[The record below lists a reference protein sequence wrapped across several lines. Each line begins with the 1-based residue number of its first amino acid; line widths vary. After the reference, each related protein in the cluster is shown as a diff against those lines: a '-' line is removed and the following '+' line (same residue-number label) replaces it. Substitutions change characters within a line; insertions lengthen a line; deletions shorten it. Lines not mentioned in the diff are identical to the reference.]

1 MGPAGS
7 FAEGKWPM
15 MGRAW
20 WRWLRLVGV
29 AIVGFSIVFGIHMAV
44 GVGFTS
50 IGVAA
55 AQELEPAVR
64 VNEMVMPAV
73 VQIVTEIE
81 FDRRLI
87 GYAESRIQQGELIRE
102 VGPWQRHTARVTG
115 SGTVVFSDT
124 VAVGGEVQTM
134 TLILTNHHVIAY
146 ALPEQHFTVFE
157 EFLPNHV
164 RVENWQQRLAP
175 GAVEVAE
182 VRIVNARV
190 GIVVLPDQNFW
201 IPAQV
206 EMYDET
212 MDVALV
218 RVDRVAGVPFVKL
231 GDSDVVRVG
240 QSLFMAGAPLGVPF
254 QLTSGRLG
262 QKNLTVDPMWS
273 GMWRY
278 EVPQAPGS
286 SGSGIFNG
294 DGELVAIARGNLGYA
309 YFIGFDQIFVPQPGQ
324 YLGVPVNPIKFLLRW
339 QGYGFIFDYDATDI
353 IDLWTPKKVQ

>member
-1 MGPAGS
+1 
-7 FAEGKWPM
+7 M
-15 MGRAW
+15 MGKAW
-20 WRWLRLVGV
+20 RRWLRIGGV
-29 AIVGFSIVFGIHMAV
+29 AVVGFSAV
-44 GVGFTS
+44 LGFCIAVS
-50 IGVAA
+50 VSLGPMGVAV
-55 AQELEPAVR
+55 AQEVEPAVR

-73 VQIVTEIE
+73 VQIVTEID

-87 GYAESRIQQGELIRE
+87 GYVESRIKQGELIRE

-115 SGTVVFSDT
+115 SGTVAFSDT
-124 VAVGGEVQTM
+124 VAVGGDVQTM

-146 ALPEQHFTVFE
+146 AVPDQHFTVFE
-157 EFLPNHV
+157 EYLPDHV

-175 GAVEVAE
+175 GALEVAE

-218 RVDRVAGVPFVKL
+218 RVDRVAGVPSVKL
-231 GDSDVVRVG
+231 GDSDAVRVG
-240 QSLFMAGAPLGVPF
+240 QSLYMAGAPMGLPF

-262 QKNLTVDPMWS
+262 QKNLTIDPMWS

-278 EVPQAPGS
+278 EAAQAPGS

-294 DGELVAIARGNLGYA
+294 DGELVAIARGNLGYG

-339 QGYGFIFDYDATDI
+339 QGYGYIFDYDATDI